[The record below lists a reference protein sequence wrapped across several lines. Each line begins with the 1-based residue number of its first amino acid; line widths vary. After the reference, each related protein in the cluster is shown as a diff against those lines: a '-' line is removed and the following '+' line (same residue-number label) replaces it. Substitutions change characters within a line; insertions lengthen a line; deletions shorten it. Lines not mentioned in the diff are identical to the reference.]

1 MKATVAANSTRNVE
15 AQAEGIRPTLVQH
28 IPFAVWLIVPAE
40 IVLLS
45 VVVFP
50 TLMSLWLSLT
60 SWTPTSGVNWWQAEF
75 QWLANYVQL
84 LFGDE
89 RFRAALLRT
98 LLIVVVGVAAEISI
112 GLSLALLFFDDFPW
126 KKIAISAIILPMMIV
141 PVDAANAF
149 FMLFRDVGP
158 VNQLVRILVGHPV
171 RFAWLSDSNLAI
183 VPILLVEIWQWT
195 PLMFLMLLTG
205 LMALPQNQLRA
216 AVALGASRWQLFR
229 RIILPLIAP
238 VVVLSL
244 VIRSVEIFK
253 IFDPVYILTRGGPGT
268 STETLSMWM
277 YDNGFVYFRIAYV
290 AAAGFLVLLVVLAY
304 VLLILR
310 PLSRRTAAER

>member
-1 MKATVAANSTRNVE
+1 MRAATVPGRRMGAAEEPRSTVSG
-15 AQAEGIRPTLVQH
+15 QV
-28 IPFAVWLIVPAE
+28 PFAVWLIVPAE
-40 IVLLS
+40 VVLLS

-60 SWTPTSGVNWWQAEF
+60 SWSPTSGVNWWQAEF
-75 QWLANYVQL
+75 QWFANYGQL
-84 LFGDE
+84 LLGDD
-89 RFRAALLRT
+89 RFRAALVRT
-98 LLIVVVGVAAEISI
+98 IFVVVFAVAAELVV
-112 GLSLALLFFDDFPW
+112 GMCLALLFFDEFPW
-126 KKIAISAIILPMMIV
+126 RKIAISAVILPMMIV

-158 VNQLVRILVGHPV
+158 VNQVLGMIVGHPV

-183 VPILLVEIWQWT
+183 VPVLLVEIWQWT

-205 LMALPQNQLRA
+205 LVALPQNQLRA
-216 AVALGASRWQLFR
+216 AVALGASPWQLFWR
-229 RIILPLIAP
+229 VMLPLVAP
-238 VVVLSL
+238 VVILSI

-268 STETLSMWM
+268 STETISMWM

-290 AAAGFLVLLVVLAY
+290 AAAGFLVLVVVLAY

-310 PLSRRTAAER
+310 PVSRHTGIET